1 MDWKALTYI
10 KRTKKQYWCVFFV
23 VMLVINKAHEFT
35 APGNT
40 LLFPF
45 GLKTLVPGDELA
57 LFLRIRG

>member
-10 KRTKKQYWCVFFV
+10 KSTKNKYWWFFV
-23 VMLVINKAHEFT
+23 VMLVINKAHELM

-40 LLFPF
+40 LFPF
-45 GLKTLVPGDELA
+45 GLKTMVPGDELA